1 MKIEYIDIQNYRK
14 LKTCRIRL
22 TDEETLLVGANN
34 SGKTSAMDALI
45 FFLDQRGR
53 TAASIASG
61 KSPSSRKLGAA
72 DFTLS
77 NWHQLNQFGQAWANA
92 EEVGEK
98 ISDWQPLCPTLD
110 VWLKV
115 EKNEVHRVRH
125 LIPTLKWDGGL
136 LGKVRTS
143 P

>member
-61 KSPSSRKLGAA
+61 RSPSSRKLGAA

-92 EEVGEK
+92 EDVGEK
-98 ISDWQPLCPTLD
+98 ISDWLTCPHD
-110 VWLKV
+110 
-115 EKNEVHRVRH
+115 
-125 LIPTLKWDGGL
+125 
-136 LGKVRTS
+136 
-143 P
+143 